1 MGGSLPVLKP
11 DKAEI
16 IDLDHLQPLGYRIKD
31 KLDPILCQLDGEVV
45 GQRVPVTVRYLH
57 SLDEIQVSPLLCD
70 ENIPLAFCL
79 LLWSRPDRLCHL
91 HSNLSYARNISTVCT
106 NILSISQN
114 TFKVVKKLA
123 SAGTWMWVCSAMCT
137 TDH

>member
-16 IDLDHLQPLGYRIKD
+16 IDLNHLQPLGYRIKD

-91 HSNLSYARNISTVCT
+91 HSNLSYARNISTVCY
-106 NILSISQN
+106 QH
-114 TFKVVKKLA
+114 TFHFTKYF
-123 SAGTWMWVCSAMCT
+123 
-137 TDH
+137 